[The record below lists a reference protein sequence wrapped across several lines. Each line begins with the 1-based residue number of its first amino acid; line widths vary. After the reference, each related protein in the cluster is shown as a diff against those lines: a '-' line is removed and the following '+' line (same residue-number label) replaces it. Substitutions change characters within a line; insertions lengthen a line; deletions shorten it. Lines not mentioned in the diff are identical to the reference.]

1 MNKKDPE
8 IKFPCRWE
16 YRVIAIAPE
25 VEKSRAAVTLIGA
38 AEDTVFEIS
47 PGGLSGG
54 GKYQALRV
62 ACEVPSLDKAHHI
75 AELLS
80 KAEGV
85 KFVL

>member
-38 AEDTVFEIS
+38 AEDTVFEII

-62 ACEVPSLDKAHHI
+62 SCSVNSMEHARLLAGK
-75 AELLS
+75 LS
-80 KAEGV
+80 KADGV
-85 KFVL
+85 KFMI